1 MQIHYPSPCVQK
13 LIRVHS
19 FQHLAPSSVL
29 LCLTMCALFATLPSK
44 AQTVAA
50 TIVGTVVDTS
60 GAIVPAAQL
69 TVVEVATN
77 QTRVVKTNESGNYSV
92 PNVAPGPYTI
102 AIDAPGFRREVRANI
117 DVLVNT
123 TSRVDFSLVLGA
135 ATDTI
140 NVTDIVPILQ
150 TDRADVST
158 KLEAEKL
165 ENLPIGVNRNFQGLL
180 NLIPGTTPAAVLNSQ
195 FFNAAGTLQ
204 TNINGTPRMGNN
216 YQIEG
221 VDDNQRTGTNQI
233 LIPPADAIAT
243 VDTSTNNY
251 EAELGRA
258 VGAVVNV
265 TLKSGTNSFHG
276 SASEYL
282 QNSYLNAKSYFN
294 TTGAKAHI
302 AYNYFGGT
310 LSGPIIKDKLFFFV
324 DYFRTSDHEANSNT
338 VTIPFKTASTCNSS
352 GFIDLS
358 AGLTAPNATFPMGK
372 GQIYDPAT
380 GANGAGRTP
389 FVNNQIPCNRVN
401 PVSLQLLAL
410 LPAPNQNLTTTAAP
424 SNNYF
429 ANLPFQKTSNTY
441 DGKVDYQLSGKD
453 HLSYRYEHQQSDVFQ
468 QPIFGSVGGGPA
480 NGAFAGT
487 GVQNAYSTSLNYDRA
502 FSASLLT
509 EVRLGVAHNHNVAN
523 PADFNTSDA
532 TNIGIPGVNIP
543 GQPFTSGQASI
554 NLGSFSA
561 PVVGYSA
568 SMPWVRAESNIDL
581 VNHWTKILGNHT
593 IKFGADVRRV
603 RDELL
608 QGQTFG
614 PRGQYNFGENQTSSV
629 GGGLTNFS
637 NDLASFLLDV
647 PSSAGRDLFTYAPNY
662 RQWWIFS
669 FAGDKWQATQKL
681 TLDYGVRWELY
692 PPATPAVAGGFSN
705 YDPINHQLV
714 IAGVGSNPSNLGL
727 QNRLNYFAPRTG
739 FAYRFGEQTVFRGGF
754 GISYS
759 PVPDNNFAY
768 NYPIR
773 ANNSYN
779 PPGTNSTYGTAVLAD
794 GVTPAT
800 FQAGFPAPVAVA
812 VPANGLIHV
821 AAGSTLAAS
830 AFNVIPTNYYNPY
843 VQSFNLGL
851 QQALPAN
858 FALTIAYVGNHGVH
872 INTGQNINLPSVFG
886 GGSAQDPDYTAIDSV
901 TGVQYKRTAASTQY
915 YFGNSTNYQALQV
928 QLNRR
933 FIKGFSSTS
942 AFTWAKGLGYQGGD
956 DAGLTFWIEKRR
968 NYAPNDFDRRTNFE
982 QSFTY
987 ELPIGPG
994 KAFLSNGFVG
1004 RAIGGFK
1011 VSGIVSL
1018 VSGLPFTVT
1027 ANNNLNTPGETQT
1040 ATLIRPFSVLHNIGT
1055 SHQWFDATNFTQP
1068 TGCTAICTPVAGV
1081 NLGNTGRNA
1090 FRGPGFVQDNISLFK
1105 TYSLVENYTLELRAD
1120 VLQLSNT
1127 PQFANPSASITSTT
1141 FGQVTSVVGS
1151 GTGVNGTGG
1160 GRSMQLAAIFK
1171 F

>member
-1 MQIHYPSPCVQK
+1 M
-13 LIRVHS
+13 
-19 FQHLAPSSVL
+19 HLQFRSRPETGLVRLPRLCRQVRTCIL
-29 LCLTMCALFATLPSK
+29 LCLGTCFAIFTPGSNQ

-50 TIVGTVVDTS
+50 TIVGTVVDNT
-60 GAIVPAAQL
+60 GAIVPEAQV
-69 TVVEVATN
+69 TIVEVATN

-92 PNVAPGPYTI
+92 PNVAPGPYSIT
-102 AIDAPGFRREVRANI
+102 IDAPGFRREVRSGV

-123 TSRVDFSLVLGA
+123 TSRVDFSLALGA

-140 NVTDIVPILQ
+140 NVTDTLPILQ

-158 KLEAEKL
+158 KIEADKL
-165 ENLPIGVNRNFQGLL
+165 ENLPIGVNRNFQNLL

-204 TNINGTPRMGNN
+204 TNVNGTPRMGNN

-265 TLKSGTNSFHG
+265 TLKSGTNRFHG

-310 LSGPIIKDKLFFFV
+310 FSGPIIKDKLFFFV

-338 VTIPFKTASTCNSS
+338 VTIPFKTASTCNAS

-358 AGLTAPNATFPMGK
+358 AGLVAPLGK
-372 GQIYDPAT
+372 GQVYDPAT
-380 GANGAGRTP
+380 GTNGLGRTP
-389 FVNNQIPCNRVN
+389 FVNNQIPCSRVN
-401 PVSLQLLAL
+401 PVSLKLLSL
-410 LPAPNQNLTTTAAP
+410 LPAPNQNLTTAASP

-441 DGKVDYQLSGKD
+441 DGKLDYQLSGKD
-453 HLSYRYEHQQSDVFQ
+453 HLSYRYEFQQSNVFQ

-502 FSASLLT
+502 FSATLLT
-509 EVRLGVAHNHNVAN
+509 EVRVGVAHNHNVAN
-523 PADFNTSDA
+523 PADFNSADA
-532 TNIGIPGVNIP
+532 TNVGIPGVNIA
-543 GQPFTSGQASI
+543 GQPFTGGQASI
-554 NLGSFSA
+554 SLGGFSS
-561 PVVGYSA
+561 PVIGYAA
-568 SMPWVRAESNIDL
+568 SMPWERAESNIDL

-614 PRGQYNFGENQTSSV
+614 PRGVYNFGENQTSIV
-629 GGGLTNFS
+629 GGSTNFS

-669 FAGDKWQATQKL
+669 FAGDKWQASQKL

-714 IAGVGSNPSNLGL
+714 IGGIGGNPSNLGL
-727 QNRLNYFAPRTG
+727 QNRLNYFSPRTG
-739 FAYRFGEQTVFRGGF
+739 FAYRLTEETVFRGGF

-779 PPGTNSTYGTAVLAD
+779 PPGTNSTYGAAVLAD
-794 GVTPAT
+794 GATPAT
-800 FQAGFPAPVAVA
+800 FQAGFPAPVAVP

-821 AAGSTLAAS
+821 AAGSLLAAS

-843 VQSFNLGL
+843 VESFNLGL
-851 QQALPAN
+851 QQALPGN
-858 FALTIAYVGNHGVH
+858 FALTVAYVGNHGVH
-872 INTGQNINLPSVFG
+872 ISTGQNINLPSVFG
-886 GGSAQDPDYTAIDSV
+886 GGSAYEPDYTAVDSV
-901 TGVQYKRTAASTQY
+901 TGMQYKRTAASTEY

-942 AFTWAKGLGYQGGD
+942 AFTWAKGLGYQSGD

-994 KAFLSNGFVG
+994 RAFLSNGFVG

-1018 VSGLPFTVT
+1018 VSGLPFTIT

-1040 ATLIRPFSVLHNIGT
+1040 ANQVGPYNVLHNIGT
-1055 SHQWFDATNFTQP
+1055 GHQWFDPSSFKP
-1068 TGCTAICTPVAGV
+1068 PSGCTTLCNPVPGV
-1081 NLGNTGRNA
+1081 NIGNTGRNA
-1090 FRGPGFVQDNISLFK
+1090 FRGPGFVQDNVSLFK
-1105 TYSLVENYTLELRAD
+1105 TYNLAESYTLEVRAD

-1127 PQFANPSASITSTT
+1127 PQFANPSASMTSTT
-1141 FGQVTSVVGS
+1141 FGQITTVMGS

-1160 GRSMQLAAIFK
+1160 GRSMQVAAIFK